1 MSIKIRKAKEI
12 DIMSIHQMVVE
23 LAIFEKEPDAVKI
36 NAEYYLQCFRENIFD
51 CIVAEKEKEIIGIA
65 LFYMTFST
73 WKGKM
78 LYLEDFVV
86 KNEYRNQGIGQL
98 LWDAYIVEAKKLG
111 CSLVKWQVLDWNENA
126 IKFYEKNGAIIEKE
140 WWNGKIIF

>member
-1 MSIKIRKAKEI
+1 MSIIVRKATVE
-12 DIMSIHQMVVE
+12 DIPSIHKMVVE
-23 LAIFEKEPDAVKI
+23 LAVFEKEPEAVKVDV
-36 NAEYYLQCFRENIFD
+36 AYYLKCFNEKIFD
-51 CIVAEKEKEIIGIA
+51 CIVAENDHVIIGIA

-86 KNEYRNQGIGQL
+86 KNEWRKKGVGQK
-98 LWDAYIVEAKKLG
+98 LWDAYISEAKNLG
-111 CSLVKWQVLDWNENA
+111 CALVKWQVLDWNETAVN
-126 IKFYEKNGAIIEKE
+126 FYEKNGAMIEKE

>member
-1 MSIKIRKAKEI
+1 
-12 DIMSIHQMVVE
+12 MVVE
-23 LAIFEKEPDAVKI
+23 LAVFEKEPEAVKI
-36 NAEYYLQCFRENIFD
+36 DAEYYLKCFNEKIFD
-51 CIVAEKEKEIIGIA
+51 CIVAENNQTIIGIA

-86 KNEYRNQGIGQL
+86 KNEWRNKGIGQK
-98 LWDAYIVEAKKLG
+98 LWDAYINEAKRLD
-111 CSLVKWQVLDWNENA
+111 CPLVKWQVLDWNETA
-126 IKFYEKNGAIIEKE
+126 VKFYEKNGATIEKE